1 MDFMRYREMT
11 PIALCEELGSR
22 LKQARLNENIPQ
34 AVLTKRSGLTRK
46 AVINAERGACTMEVF
61 VCLLQ
66 TLDLTSKMDLFLPK
80 QLISPIAL
88 AKLQGKKRIRARG
101 NANQNPEDPLL

>member
-1 MDFMRYREMT
+1 MDFMKYSEMT

-22 LKQARLNENIPQ
+22 LKQARLNENFTQ
-34 AVLTKRSGLTRK
+34 ADLARRCGLTRK

-66 TLDLTSKMDLFLPK
+66 ALELTSKLDLFLPK

-88 AKLQGKKRIRARG
+88 AKLQGKKRIRARSKSS
-101 NANQNPEDPLL
+101 QNREKPLL